1 MKSRSPSS
9 SNRLAWLFPVALLL
23 ATGNAAAQRYL
34 AADVI
39 YVPAPM
45 YGYAYPSPYATPCY
59 PYCTALVVRNRT
71 FERRQQRA
79 DALRAD
85 TPAPTEVYG
94 PIHLTR
100 PVGPRQGSDEELLP
114 AYRSAG
120 KVRPEYDGSGKY
132 TEAYAELEISTAP
145 AAEAGPGTTSAAP
158 PVPQAPLPKRR
169 AQPMLP
175 CPKGARE
182 C

>member
-1 MKSRSPSS
+1 MKSRSPG
-9 SNRLAWLFPVALLL
+9 SNLLAWLFPVVLLL
-23 ATGNAAAQRYL
+23 GAGSAAAQRYL
-34 AADVI
+34 AAEVV
-39 YVPAPM
+39 YVPAPL
-45 YGYAYPSPYATPCY
+45 YSYVYPSPYMVGCH
-59 PYCTALVVRNRT
+59 PYCTGVIVRNRVL
-71 FERRQQRA
+71 ERRQQRA

-85 TPAPTEVYG
+85 TPAPAEVFG
-94 PIHLTR
+94 PIHVAK

-120 KVRPEYDGSGKY
+120 KVRPEYDGTGKY

-145 AAEAGPGTTSAAP
+145 AAEATAGAASP
-158 PVPQAPLPKRR
+158 ALTAPQAPQPKRR
-169 AQPMLP
+169 AQPMVP